1 MRYLLCYFQT
11 RVVDGV
17 TVFVYS
23 TKKSYRGQVNVGSTS
38 KTFSVTYWDGK
49 PKDTSPSSG
58 SLTLWLNGV
67 GVDEIEL
74 YKDVYGVECYLQVDE
89 NDTITLITKD
99 DYQSLETSQQ
109 NLVQPTVFAS

>member
-49 PKDTSPSSG
+49 PKDTSPS
-58 SLTLWLNGV
+58 
-67 GVDEIEL
+67 
-74 YKDVYGVECYLQVDE
+74 
-89 NDTITLITKD
+89 
-99 DYQSLETSQQ
+99 
-109 NLVQPTVFAS
+109 

>member
-11 RVVDGV
+11 KVVDGL
-17 TVFVYS
+17 TVFCYS
-23 TKKSYRGQVNVGSTS
+23 TRKSLPGRVNFGSGS

-49 PKDTSPSSG
+49 PKETSSG
-58 SLTLWLNGV
+58 SVTLWLNGV

-74 YKDVYGVECYLQVDE
+74 YKEVYGLECYLQIDE
-89 NDTITLITKD
+89 NDSITLITKD
-99 DYQSLETSQQ
+99 NYQSLDTSQQ

>member
-1 MRYLLCYFQT
+1 MRYLICYFQT
-11 RVVDGV
+11 KVIDGA

-23 TKKSYRGQVNVGSTS
+23 TRKALQGTLNVGSAS
-38 KTFSVTYWDGK
+38 KTFSVTYYDGT
-49 PKDTSPSSG
+49 PKAKSSG
-58 SLTLWLNGV
+58 SLTMWLNGV